1 VAGTTRLPFVL
12 GITTI
17 YGSAAAAALSYVC
30 LGRRADAASSAPA
43 SPPGPGPLVAALPIA
58 VFLLWP
64 LPFVVTMRGFV
75 DVGAVA
81 ISFVILGLFC
91 TAPAARWNIG
101 RWVAIGSLLA
111 VLFVFRRYWAFWV
124 TSFAVVVTLDAL
136 WQAWHVRREPGRA
149 WLRPLAGPA
158 TIGVAAAAAAAIIAW
173 PMIVRVLNTPY
184 ADIYSAYQMPAAGGF
199 FAEIVRSFDDLL
211 ASNGVL
217 ATLAGV
223 AAVAGLVARRETR
236 RIGIVLGAMV
246 LLSYVQFRRVQGPG
260 HHHHLL
266 WTSLLTAA
274 TAVFAT
280 SFAAR
285 LPPRRAWGL
294 VAGLA
299 IAGMLQWAGAVVPAA
314 APLRFLVRGSASEL
328 PLVRT
333 DLAELERLVTAIDR
347 VAGKMGG
354 GPRIYCLAS
363 SSVLNQGILYS
374 YSPSLHKPFHSALLI
389 GHTADIDKRDGFPHD
404 LVTADMVIVCDP
416 PQVHQ
421 GEENQQV
428 IVEPVRQMLAGEG
441 IGAPFER
448 VQAEFVLEG
457 GVKTY
462 LYVRMRPMEPQHV
475 EALSEAL
482 RQKYPDRPYVFQPR
496 RR

>member
-1 VAGTTRLPFVL
+1 
-12 GITTI
+12 
-17 YGSAAAAALSYVC
+17 
-30 LGRRADAASSAPA
+30 
-43 SPPGPGPLVAALPIA
+43 
-58 VFLLWP
+58 
-64 LPFVVTMRGFV
+64 
-75 DVGAVA
+75 
-81 ISFVILGLFC
+81 
-91 TAPAARWNIG
+91 
-101 RWVAIGSLLA
+101 
-111 VLFVFRRYWAFWV
+111 
-124 TSFAVVVTLDAL
+124 
-136 WQAWHVRREPGRA
+136 
-149 WLRPLAGPA
+149 
-158 TIGVAAAAAAAIIAW
+158 
-173 PMIVRVLNTPY
+173 
-184 ADIYSAYQMPAAGGF
+184 
-199 FAEIVRSFDDLL
+199 
-211 ASNGVL
+211 
-217 ATLAGV
+217 
-223 AAVAGLVARRETR
+223 
-236 RIGIVLGAMV
+236 
-246 LLSYVQFRRVQGPG
+246 
-260 HHHHLL
+260 
-266 WTSLLTAA
+266 
-274 TAVFAT
+274 
-280 SFAAR
+280 
-285 LPPRRAWGL
+285 
-294 VAGLA
+294 
-299 IAGMLQWAGAVVPAA
+299 
-314 APLRFLVRGSASEL
+314 
-328 PLVRT
+328 
-333 DLAELERLVTAIDR
+333 
-347 VAGKMGG
+347 MGG